1 MMQHKTSGL
10 AQHRREADEIEM
22 SKLQQNEATGNK
34 FQEKCVHM
42 YREMSDLWS
51 ACRNGNL
58 LLEEIFEILI
68 FDVD

>member
-42 YREMSDLWS
+42 YREMSDL
-51 ACRNGNL
+51 
-58 LLEEIFEILI
+58 
-68 FDVD
+68 